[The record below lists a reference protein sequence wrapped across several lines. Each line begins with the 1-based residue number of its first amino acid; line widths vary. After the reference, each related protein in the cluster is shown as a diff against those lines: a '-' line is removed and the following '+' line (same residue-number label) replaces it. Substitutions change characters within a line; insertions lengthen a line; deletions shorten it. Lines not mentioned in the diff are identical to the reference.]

1 MTTYNVSGT
10 ATTSG
15 GSGSQNVTTAD
26 SVVVTVSNSVNGSMN
41 ISTNNCTSN
50 KSSMPSGS
58 NATITFSSTGNY
70 SVTFSHVTSGK
81 EPDLYVFTLS
91 GSVSSAVT
99 QYSVTSGTISMDGVR
114 DFLTTPSNNSIAM
127 NAFYKGGSLV
137 PNISQNSGVPTSG
150 TIDIADLYG
159 VYKNN

>member
-26 SVVVTVSNSVNGSMN
+26 SVVVTVTNAVSGSMS
-41 ISTNNCTSN
+41 ISTSGCTSN

-70 SVTFSHVTSGK
+70 SVTFTHATSGK
-81 EPDLYVFTLS
+81 EPDVYIFQLT
-91 GSVSSAVT
+91 GSISAAAT
-99 QYSVTSGTISMDGVR
+99 QYSVTSGTISLGGIQTFFGDTG
-114 DFLTTPSNNSIAM
+114 SIALGDL
-127 NAFYKGGSLV
+127 YKGGSLV
-137 PNISQNSGVPTSG
+137 PNISQNSGVPSSG

>member
-26 SVVVTVSNSVNGSMN
+26 SVVVTVTNSVNGSMS

-58 NATITFSSTGNY
+58 NATLTFSNTGSY
-70 SVTFSHVTSGK
+70 SATFTHVTSSK
-81 EPDLYVFTLS
+81 EPQVYYFQIS
-91 GSVSSAVT
+91 GTISAAVT
-99 QYSVTSGTISMDGVR
+99 QYSVTSGTISLGGLRTFFGDSG
-114 DFLTTPSNNSIAM
+114 SIALGDL
-127 NAFYKGGSLV
+127 YKGGSLV
-137 PNISQNSGVPTSG
+137 PNISQNSGVPSSG
-150 TIDIADLYG
+150 TIDLADFYG

>member
-15 GSGSQNVTTAD
+15 SNGSQNVTTAD
-26 SVVVTVSNSVNGSMN
+26 SVVVTVSNGAGGTMT

-58 NATITFSSTGNY
+58 NATITFSSTGSY
-70 SVTFSHVTSGK
+70 SVSFTHTTSSK
-81 EPDLYVFTLS
+81 EPQVYFFTLS
-91 GSVSSAVT
+91 GSISAAAT
-99 QYSVTSGTISMDGVR
+99 QYSVTSGTISLSGLRTFFGDSG
-114 DFLTTPSNNSIAM
+114 SIALGDL
-127 NAFYKGGSLV
+127 YKGGSLV

-150 TIDIADLYG
+150 EIEIADLYG

>member
-26 SVVVTVSNSVNGSMN
+26 SVVVTVTNAVSGSMS
-41 ISTNNCTSN
+41 ISTSGCTSN

-70 SVTFSHVTSGK
+70 SVTFTHATSGK
-81 EPDLYVFTLS
+81 EPDVYIYQLT
-91 GSVSSAVT
+91 GSISSAAT
-99 QYSVTSGTISMDGVR
+99 QFSVTSGTISLQQLRAFFNDSG
-114 DFLTTPSNNSIAM
+114 SIALGDL
-127 NAFYKGGSLV
+127 YRGGSLV

-150 TIDIADLYG
+150 TIDMADLYG
-159 VYKNN
+159 VYKT